1 MNWSGAGN
9 RARGYVPVRRVGAMV
24 LGVLACGVLGG
35 CYQKVVRASGPG
47 ASEYKIEE
55 SDRHNSLFGQWLD
68 PNDNSKKP

>member
-9 RARGYVPVRRVGAMV
+9 RARGDLPVRRVVATV
-24 LGVLACGVLGG
+24 LGLLVCASLGG

-68 PNDNSKKP
+68 PKDNSKKP

>member
-1 MNWSGAGN
+1 
-9 RARGYVPVRRVGAMV
+9 MV